1 MRISSLMNGPGP
13 TSYLVPGA
21 RVGPSWS
28 RDETM
33 EQEPAYL
40 VRYGLM
46 GHVGRFPLD
55 LGTRLDARIERGQT
69 VVILTDRGVELGE
82 VLVSPASLAANS
94 GAVGGVRSVVLDG
107 SLIDTSKAELD
118 QDPGRPRLLRVAVA
132 ADIQD
137 ARRSDGLRADR
148 FTLCQRILDEGGW
161 SIDLLDVEPLLD
173 PGTTVLH
180 ILGPLDLNLAE
191 IRSAFRSRSD
201 FDVLFELAGSSSGL
215 ARVGIEALSIRLRAR
230 SRSGG
235 VETAIARMVVV
246 DRQPLLGRCRV
257 RRLRRRSMIRRHR
270 VACHRVMADV
280 RVVECR
286 NGWPASAGRR
296 DEPMRMADDRW
307 QMADGRWQMADGG
320 CRMSSVFCH
329 FS

>member
-215 ARVGIEALSIRLRAR
+215 ARVGIEAPEHPAS
-230 SRSGG
+230 SQ
-235 VETAIARMVVV
+235 E
-246 DRQPLLGRCRV
+246 P
-257 RRLRRRSMIRRHR
+257 IRR
-270 VACHRVMADV
+270 CGD
-280 RVVECR
+280 CDC
-286 NGWPASAGRR
+286 S
-296 DEPMRMADDRW
+296 
-307 QMADGRWQMADGG
+307 DGG
-320 CRMSSVFCH
+320 CGSTATAREVSSAAVATAKHDPPASCGVSSSH
-329 FS
+329 GGCASCGVSKWVASQRGEKG